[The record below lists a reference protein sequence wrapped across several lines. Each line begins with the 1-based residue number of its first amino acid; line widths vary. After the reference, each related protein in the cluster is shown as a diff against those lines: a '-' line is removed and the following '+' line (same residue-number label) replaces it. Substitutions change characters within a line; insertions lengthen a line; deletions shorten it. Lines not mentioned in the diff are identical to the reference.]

1 MFPTRRIVSGLLKG
15 DSTMDQKKKQQEQVN
30 SLVAALGGFSE
41 MTHVYYEAMI
51 GAGATNREATA
62 AMNAFV
68 AAFWHEQ
75 MEDARRKN
83 GGQSNGQ
90 E

>member
-1 MFPTRRIVSGLLKG
+1 
-15 DSTMDQKKKQQEQVN
+15 MDQKKKQQENKQVN
-30 SLVAALGGFSE
+30 ELVAALGGFAE

-62 AMNAFV
+62 AMNGFI

-83 GGQSNGQ
+83 GGQDNGQ

>member
-1 MFPTRRIVSGLLKG
+1 
-15 DSTMDQKKKQQEQVN
+15 MDQKKKQQEQVN
-30 SLVAALGGFSE
+30 ELVAALGGFAE

-51 GAGATNREATA
+51 GAGVTNREATA

-75 MEDARRKN
+75 MEDARRKK
-83 GGQSNGQ
+83 GGQDNGQ

>member
-1 MFPTRRIVSGLLKG
+1 MN
-15 DSTMDQKKKQQEQVN
+15 KQPENKQVN
-30 SLVAALGGFSE
+30 DLVAALGGFAE
-41 MTHVYYEAMI
+41 MTHIFYTSMI
-51 GAGATNREATA
+51 DAGATSREATS

-75 MEDARRKN
+75 MEDARRKK
-83 GGQSNGQ
+83 GGQDNGQ

>member
-1 MFPTRRIVSGLLKG
+1 
-15 DSTMDQKKKQQEQVN
+15 MDQKNKQQDQRRQKQVN
-30 SLVAALGGFSE
+30 DVVTALGGFAE

-51 GAGATNREATA
+51 GAGATNREATS

-75 MEDARRKN
+75 MEDARRKK
-83 GGQSNGQ
+83 GGQDNGQ

>member
-1 MFPTRRIVSGLLKG
+1 
-15 DSTMDQKKKQQEQVN
+15 MDQKKKQQEQVN
-30 SLVAALGGFSE
+30 ELVAALGGFAE

-51 GAGATNREATA
+51 GAGATNREATS

-68 AAFWHEQ
+68 AAFYHEQ
-75 MEDARRKN
+75 VEDVRRKN
-83 GGQSNGQ
+83 GGQQGN

>member
-1 MFPTRRIVSGLLKG
+1 MN
-15 DSTMDQKKKQQEQVN
+15 KQPENKQVN
-30 SLVAALGGFSE
+30 DLVAALGGFAE
-41 MTHVYYEAMI
+41 MTHIFYTSMI
-51 GAGATNREATA
+51 DAGATNREATA
-62 AMNAFV
+62 AMNGFI

-83 GGQSNGQ
+83 GGQDNGQ

>member
-1 MFPTRRIVSGLLKG
+1 MN
-15 DSTMDQKKKQQEQVN
+15 KQPENKQVN
-30 SLVAALGGFSE
+30 DLVAALGGFAE
-41 MTHVYYEAMI
+41 MTHIFYTSMI
-51 GAGATNREATA
+51 DAGATSREATA

-75 MEDARRKN
+75 MEDARRKK
-83 GGQSNGQ
+83 GGQNNGQ

>member
-1 MFPTRRIVSGLLKG
+1 
-15 DSTMDQKKKQQEQVN
+15 MDQKKKQQEQVN
-30 SLVAALGGFSE
+30 ELVAALGGFAE

-68 AAFWHEQ
+68 AAFYHEQ
-75 MEDARRKN
+75 VEDVRRKN
-83 GGQSNGQ
+83 GGQQGN

>member
-1 MFPTRRIVSGLLKG
+1 MSNQPENK
-15 DSTMDQKKKQQEQVN
+15 QVN
-30 SLVAALGGFSE
+30 GLIAALGGFAE
-41 MTHVYYEAMI
+41 MAHIFYTSMI
-51 GAGATNREATA
+51 EAGATSREATA
-62 AMNAFV
+62 AMNGFI

-83 GGQSNGQ
+83 GGQDNGQ

>member
-1 MFPTRRIVSGLLKG
+1 
-15 DSTMDQKKKQQEQVN
+15 MDQKKKQQQQQEQVN
-30 SLVAALGGFSE
+30 GLITALGGFAE
-41 MTHVYYEAMI
+41 MAHIFYTSMI
-51 GAGATNREATA
+51 DAGATSREATA
-62 AMNAFV
+62 AMNGFI

-83 GGQSNGQ
+83 GGQDNGQ

>member
-1 MFPTRRIVSGLLKG
+1 MS
-15 DSTMDQKKKQQEQVN
+15 KQPENKQVN
-30 SLVAALGGFSE
+30 ELVAALGGFAE

-51 GAGATNREATA
+51 GAGATNREATS

-75 MEDARRKN
+75 MEDARRKK
-83 GGQSNGQ
+83 GGQNNGQ

>member
-1 MFPTRRIVSGLLKG
+1 
-15 DSTMDQKKKQQEQVN
+15 MDQKKKQQEQVN

-83 GGQSNGQ
+83 GGQDNGQ

>member
-1 MFPTRRIVSGLLKG
+1 MN
-15 DSTMDQKKKQQEQVN
+15 KQPENKQVN
-30 SLVAALGGFSE
+30 DLVSALGGFAE

-83 GGQSNGQ
+83 GGQQGN

>member
-1 MFPTRRIVSGLLKG
+1 
-15 DSTMDQKKKQQEQVN
+15 MDQNKNQQQKQVN
-30 SLVAALGGFSE
+30 EVVAALGGFTE
-41 MTHVYYEAMI
+41 MTHVFYDAMI
-51 GAGATNREATA
+51 GTGASNREATA

-75 MEDARRKN
+75 MEDARRKQREQQGN
-83 GGQSNGQ
+83 

>member
-1 MFPTRRIVSGLLKG
+1 
-15 DSTMDQKKKQQEQVN
+15 MDQKKKQQEQVN
-30 SLVAALGGFSE
+30 ELVAALGGFAE

-51 GAGATNREATA
+51 GAWATNREATA

-75 MEDARRKN
+75 MEDARRKK
-83 GGQSNGQ
+83 GGQDNGQ

>member
-1 MFPTRRIVSGLLKG
+1 
-15 DSTMDQKKKQQEQVN
+15 MDQKKKQQEQVN
-30 SLVAALGGFSE
+30 ELVAALGGFAE

-51 GAGATNREATA
+51 GTGATNREATA

-75 MEDARRKN
+75 MEDARRQKKE
-83 GGQSNGQ
+83 QQENGQ
-90 E
+90 EA

>member
-1 MFPTRRIVSGLLKG
+1 MN
-15 DSTMDQKKKQQEQVN
+15 KQPENKQVN
-30 SLVAALGGFSE
+30 DLVAALGGFAE
-41 MTHVYYEAMI
+41 MTHIFYTSMI
-51 GAGATNREATA
+51 DAGATSREATA

-75 MEDARRKN
+75 MEDARRKK
-83 GGQSNGQ
+83 GGQDNGQ

>member
-1 MFPTRRIVSGLLKG
+1 
-15 DSTMDQKKKQQEQVN
+15 MDQKNKQQDQRRQKQVN
-30 SLVAALGGFSE
+30 DVVTALGGFAE

-75 MEDARRKN
+75 MEDARRKK
-83 GGQSNGQ
+83 GGQDNGQ

>member
-1 MFPTRRIVSGLLKG
+1 MS
-15 DSTMDQKKKQQEQVN
+15 KQPENKQVN
-30 SLVAALGGFSE
+30 ELVAALGGFAE
-41 MTHVYYEAMI
+41 MNVYYEAMI
-51 GAGATNREATA
+51 GAGATNREATS

-75 MEDARRKN
+75 MEDARRKK
-83 GGQSNGQ
+83 GGQNNGQ

>member
-1 MFPTRRIVSGLLKG
+1 
-15 DSTMDQKKKQQEQVN
+15 
-30 SLVAALGGFSE
+30 

-51 GAGATNREATA
+51 GAGATNREATS

-75 MEDARRKN
+75 MEDARRKK
-83 GGQSNGQ
+83 GGQDNGQ